1 MGHGLDSDQS
11 VFVRQHAYCLI
22 FGIKPE
28 ELKTVERE
36 NYYKLLDTS
45 KKRVVRHDEFPKGCL
60 CQVNSRKRPYKYC
73 EVIS

>member
-1 MGHGLDSDQS
+1 MGHGLDSDQA

-36 NYYKLLDTS
+36 KYYKLLDLS
-45 KKRVVRHDEFPKGCL
+45 IK
-60 CQVNSRKRPYKYC
+60 
-73 EVIS
+73 